1 MTYFK
6 KILILFFSVQ
16 STGST
21 LHTTYNIELIIFEH
35 KDVRINEVF
44 ETSLNI
50 EEDEVLKFRTVDLFY
65 NKSSFNIEKNES
77 FFSKLFADLKINRG
91 NLEKEPVLKKAFN
104 PKEWFR
110 KKSRLTTLKKYEA
123 NIIKSNEYKHLESI
137 SWKQNIPSKNDSRF
151 LKYENG
157 YQDYGFLIKLYKE
170 RFLHVDLKAYLGSL
184 PNQTTLESD
193 YTKLYINN
201 FRPRPGDLDNRN
213 ISQDIQLKLNKKNNY
228 EKLNID
234 KNNKTLQKNEDD
246 SDIKIYINENRRIF
260 DNDVHYFDHPRF
272 GVILHISKDN

>member
-21 LHTTYNIELIIFEH
+21 LYTTYNIELIIFEH

-65 NKSSFNIEKNES
+65 NKSSFKIEKNES
-77 FFSKLFADLKINRG
+77 FFYKLFADLKINRG
-91 NLEKEPVLKKAFN
+91 NLEKEPVLKKTFN

-123 NIIKSNEYKHLESI
+123 NIIKSNKYKHLESI
-137 SWKQNIPSKNDSRF
+137 SWKQNIPSKNNSRF

-157 YQDYGFLIKLYKE
+157 YQDYGFFIKLYKE

-193 YTKLYINN
+193 YTKLYINS
-201 FRPRPGDLDNRN
+201 FRPRPDDLDNRN

-228 EKLNID
+228 EKLNVD
-234 KNNKTLQKNEDD
+234 KNNQTLQKNEDD
-246 SDIKIYINENRRIF
+246 LDIKIYINEDRRIF

>member
-21 LHTTYNIELIIFEH
+21 LYTTYNIELIIFEH

-228 EKLNID
+228 EKLNVD
-234 KNNKTLQKNEDD
+234 KNNQTLQKNEDD
-246 SDIKIYINENRRIF
+246 LDIKIYINEDRRIF

>member
-21 LHTTYNIELIIFEH
+21 LSTTYNIELIIFEH
-35 KDVRINEVF
+35 KEVMINEVF
-44 ETSLNI
+44 ETNLNI

-91 NLEKEPVLKKAFN
+91 NLEKEPLLKKAFN

-110 KKSRLTTLKKYEA
+110 KKSRLNTLKKYEA
-123 NIIKSNEYKHLESI
+123 NIIKSKKYKHLESI

-151 LKYENG
+151 LEYENE

-184 PNQTTLESD
+184 SNQVTLESD
-193 YTKLYINN
+193 YTKLYIDS
-201 FRPRPGDLDNRN
+201 FKPRLDLDNKN
-213 ISQDIQLKLNKKNNY
+213 ISHDIKLKLNKKNNY

-234 KNNKTLQKNEDD
+234 VNSQSLQNKERDAE
-246 SDIKIYINENRRIF
+246 IKIYINENRRIF

-272 GVILHISKDN
+272 GVILHISEDN

>member
-21 LHTTYNIELIIFEH
+21 ISTTYNIELIIFEH
-35 KDVRINEVF
+35 KEVRTNEVF
-44 ETSLNI
+44 ETNLNI
-50 EEDEVLKFRTVDLFY
+50 EEDEVLNFRTIDLFY
-65 NKSSFNIEKNES
+65 NKSSFNIVKNES

-91 NLEKEPVLKKAFN
+91 NLEKEPLLKKAFN

-110 KKSRLTTLKKYEA
+110 KKSRLNTLKKYEA
-123 NIIKSNEYKHLESI
+123 NIIKSKKYKHLESI

-151 LKYENG
+151 LEYENE

-184 PNQTTLESD
+184 SNQVTLESD
-193 YTKLYINN
+193 YTKLYIDS
-201 FRPRPGDLDNRN
+201 FKPMLDLDNKN
-213 ISQDIQLKLNKKNNY
+213 INHDIKLKLNKKNNY

-234 KNNKTLQKNEDD
+234 VNSQSLQNKERDAE
-246 SDIKIYINENRRIF
+246 IKIYINENRRIF

-272 GVILHISKDN
+272 GVILHISEDN

>member
-21 LHTTYNIELIIFEH
+21 LYTTYNIELIIFEH
-35 KDVRINEVF
+35 KEVRTNEVF
-44 ETSLNI
+44 ETNLNI
-50 EEDEVLKFRTVDLFY
+50 EEDEVLNFRRIDLFY
-65 NKSSFNIEKNES
+65 NKSSFNIVKNES

-91 NLEKEPVLKKAFN
+91 NLEKEPLLKKAFN

-110 KKSRLTTLKKYEA
+110 KKSRLNTLKKYEA
-123 NIIKSNEYKHLESI
+123 NIIKSKKYKHLESI

-151 LKYENG
+151 LEYENE

-184 PNQTTLESD
+184 SNQVTLESD
-193 YTKLYINN
+193 YTKLYIDS
-201 FRPRPGDLDNRN
+201 FKPTLDLDNKN
-213 ISQDIQLKLNKKNNY
+213 ISQDIKLKLNKKNNY

-234 KNNKTLQKNEDD
+234 ENSQSLQNKE
-246 SDIKIYINENRRIF
+246 SDAEIKIYINENRRIF
-260 DNDVHYFDHPRF
+260 NNDVHYFDHPRF
-272 GVILHISKDN
+272 GVILHISEDN

>member
-21 LHTTYNIELIIFEH
+21 ISTTYNIELIIFEH
-35 KDVRINEVF
+35 KEVRTNEVF
-44 ETSLNI
+44 ETNLNI

-77 FFSKLFADLKINRG
+77 FFSELFADLKINRG
-91 NLEKEPVLKKAFN
+91 SLEKEPLLKKAFN

-110 KKSRLTTLKKYEA
+110 KKSRLNTLKKYEA
-123 NIIKSNEYKHLESI
+123 NIIKSKKYKHLESI

-151 LKYENG
+151 LEYENE

-184 PNQTTLESD
+184 SNQVTLESD
-193 YTKLYINN
+193 YTKLYIDS
-201 FRPRPGDLDNRN
+201 FKPMLDLDNKN
-213 ISQDIQLKLNKKNNY
+213 ISHDIKLKLNKKNNY

-234 KNNKTLQKNEDD
+234 VNSQSLQNKERDAE
-246 SDIKIYINENRRIF
+246 IKIYINENRRIF

-272 GVILHISKDN
+272 GVILHISEDN

>member
-21 LHTTYNIELIIFEH
+21 ISTTYNIELIIFEH
-35 KDVRINEVF
+35 KEVRTNEVF
-44 ETSLNI
+44 ETNLNI
-50 EEDEVLKFRTVDLFY
+50 EEDEVLNFRTIDLFY
-65 NKSSFNIEKNES
+65 NKSSFNIVKNES

-91 NLEKEPVLKKAFN
+91 NLEKEPLLKKAFN

-110 KKSRLTTLKKYEA
+110 KKSRLNTLKKYEA
-123 NIIKSNEYKHLESI
+123 NIIKSKKYKHLESI

-151 LKYENG
+151 LKYENE

-184 PNQTTLESD
+184 SNQVTLESD
-193 YTKLYINN
+193 YTKLYIDS
-201 FRPRPGDLDNRN
+201 FKPMLDLDNKN
-213 ISQDIQLKLNKKNNY
+213 ISHDIKLKLNKKNNY

-234 KNNKTLQKNEDD
+234 VNSQSLQNKE
-246 SDIKIYINENRRIF
+246 SDAEIKIYINENRRIF

-272 GVILHISKDN
+272 GVILHISEDN

>member
-21 LHTTYNIELIIFEH
+21 ISTTYNIELIIFEH
-35 KDVRINEVF
+35 KEVRTNEVF
-44 ETSLNI
+44 ETNLNI
-50 EEDEVLKFRTVDLFY
+50 EEDEVLNFRTIDLFY
-65 NKSSFNIEKNES
+65 NKSSFNIVKNES

-123 NIIKSNEYKHLESI
+123 NIIKSKKYKHLESI

-151 LKYENG
+151 LEYENE

-184 PNQTTLESD
+184 SNQATLESD
-193 YTKLYINN
+193 YTKLYIDS
-201 FRPRPGDLDNRN
+201 FKPTLDLDNKN
-213 ISQDIQLKLNKKNNY
+213 ISQDIKLKLNKKNNY

-234 KNNKTLQKNEDD
+234 ENSQSLQNKE
-246 SDIKIYINENRRIF
+246 SDAEIKIYINENRRIF

-272 GVILHISKDN
+272 GVILHISEDN

>member
-21 LHTTYNIELIIFEH
+21 LYTTYNIELIIFEH
-35 KDVRINEVF
+35 KDARINEVF

-123 NIIKSNEYKHLESI
+123 NIIKSKEYKHLESI

-201 FRPRPGDLDNRN
+201 
-213 ISQDIQLKLNKKNNY
+213 LN
-228 EKLNID
+228 L
-234 KNNKTLQKNEDD
+234 
-246 SDIKIYINENRRIF
+246 IF
-260 DNDVHYFDHPRF
+260 
-272 GVILHISKDN
+272 

>member
-21 LHTTYNIELIIFEH
+21 ISTTYNIELIIFEH
-35 KDVRINEVF
+35 KEVMINEVF
-44 ETSLNI
+44 ETNLNI

-123 NIIKSNEYKHLESI
+123 NIIKSNKYKHLESI

-151 LKYENG
+151 LEYENE

-184 PNQTTLESD
+184 SNQATLESD
-193 YTKLYINN
+193 YTKLYIDS
-201 FRPRPGDLDNRN
+201 FKPTLDLDNKN
-213 ISQDIQLKLNKKNNY
+213 ISQDIKLKLNKKNNY

-234 KNNKTLQKNEDD
+234 ENSQSLQNKE
-246 SDIKIYINENRRIF
+246 SDAEIKIYINENRRIF
-260 DNDVHYFDHPRF
+260 NNDVHYFDHPRF
-272 GVILHISKDN
+272 GVILHISEDN

>member
-6 KILILFFSVQ
+6 KILILFISVQ

-21 LHTTYNIELIIFEH
+21 ISTTYNIELIIFEH
-35 KDVRINEVF
+35 KEVRTNEVF
-44 ETSLNI
+44 ETNLNI
-50 EEDEVLKFRTVDLFY
+50 EEDEVLNFRTIDLFY
-65 NKSSFNIEKNES
+65 NKSSFNIVKNES

-91 NLEKEPVLKKAFN
+91 NLEKEPVLKKVFN

-123 NIIKSNEYKHLESI
+123 NIIKSNKYKHLESI

-151 LKYENG
+151 LEYENE

-184 PNQTTLESD
+184 SNQVTLESD
-193 YTKLYINN
+193 YTKLYIDS
-201 FRPRPGDLDNRN
+201 FKPMLDLDNKN
-213 ISQDIQLKLNKKNNY
+213 ISHDIKLKLNKKNNY

-234 KNNKTLQKNEDD
+234 VNSQSLQNKERDAE
-246 SDIKIYINENRRIF
+246 IKIYINENRRIF

-272 GVILHISKDN
+272 GVILHISEDN

>member
-21 LHTTYNIELIIFEH
+21 ISTTYNVELIIFEH
-35 KDVRINEVF
+35 KEVRTNEVF
-44 ETSLNI
+44 ETNLNI
-50 EEDEVLKFRTVDLFY
+50 EEDEVLNFRTIDLFY
-65 NKSSFNIEKNES
+65 NKSSFNIVKNES

-91 NLEKEPVLKKAFN
+91 NLEKEPLLKKAFN

-110 KKSRLTTLKKYEA
+110 KKSRLNTLKKYEA
-123 NIIKSNEYKHLESI
+123 NIIKSKKYKHLESI

-151 LKYENG
+151 LEYENE

-184 PNQTTLESD
+184 SNQVTLESD
-193 YTKLYINN
+193 YTKLYIDS
-201 FRPRPGDLDNRN
+201 FKPMLDLDNKN
-213 ISQDIQLKLNKKNNY
+213 ISHDIKLKLNKKNNY

-234 KNNKTLQKNEDD
+234 VNSQSLQNKERDAE
-246 SDIKIYINENRRIF
+246 IKIYINENRRIF

-272 GVILHISKDN
+272 GVILHISEDN

>member
-21 LHTTYNIELIIFEH
+21 LYTTYNIELIIFEH

-228 EKLNID
+228 EKLNVD
-234 KNNKTLQKNEDD
+234 KNNQTLQKNEDD
-246 SDIKIYINENRRIF
+246 LDIKIYINENRRIF

>member
-21 LHTTYNIELIIFEH
+21 ISTTYNIELIIFEH
-35 KDVRINEVF
+35 KEVRTNEVF
-44 ETSLNI
+44 ETNLNI
-50 EEDEVLKFRTVDLFY
+50 EEDEVLNFRTIDLFY
-65 NKSSFNIEKNES
+65 NKSSFNIVKNES

-91 NLEKEPVLKKAFN
+91 NLEKEPVLKKVFN

-110 KKSRLTTLKKYEA
+110 KKSRLNTLKKYEA
-123 NIIKSNEYKHLESI
+123 NIKKSKKYKHLESI

-151 LKYENG
+151 LEYENE

-184 PNQTTLESD
+184 SNQVTLESD
-193 YTKLYINN
+193 YTKLYIDS
-201 FRPRPGDLDNRN
+201 FKPRVDLDNKN
-213 ISQDIQLKLNKKNNY
+213 ISHDIKLKLNKKNNY

-234 KNNKTLQKNEDD
+234 VNSQSLQNKERDAE
-246 SDIKIYINENRRIF
+246 IKIYINENRRIF

-272 GVILHISKDN
+272 GVILHISEDN

>member
-6 KILILFFSVQ
+6 KILILFLSVQ
-16 STGST
+16 SSGST
-21 LHTTYNIELIIFEH
+21 ISTTYNIELIIFEH
-35 KDVRINEVF
+35 KEVRTNEVF
-44 ETSLNI
+44 ETNLNI
-50 EEDEVLKFRTVDLFY
+50 EENEVLNFRTIDLFY
-65 NKSSFNIEKNES
+65 NKSSFNIVKNES

-91 NLEKEPVLKKAFN
+91 NLEKEPLLKKAFN

-110 KKSRLTTLKKYEA
+110 KKSRLNTLKKYEA
-123 NIIKSNEYKHLESI
+123 NIIKSKKYKHLESI

-151 LKYENG
+151 LEYENE

-184 PNQTTLESD
+184 SNQETLESD
-193 YTKLYINN
+193 YTKLYIDS
-201 FRPRPGDLDNRN
+201 FKPRLDLDNKN
-213 ISQDIQLKLNKKNNY
+213 ISHDIKLKLNKKNNY

-234 KNNKTLQKNEDD
+234 VNSQSLQNKKRDAE
-246 SDIKIYINENRRIF
+246 IKIYINENRRIF

-272 GVILHISKDN
+272 GVILHISEDN

>member
-16 STGST
+16 SSGST
-21 LHTTYNIELIIFEH
+21 LSTTYNIELIIFEH
-35 KDVRINEVF
+35 KEVRTNEVF
-44 ETSLNI
+44 ETNLNI
-50 EEDEVLKFRTVDLFY
+50 EEDEVLNFRTIDLFY
-65 NKSSFNIEKNES
+65 NKSSFNIVKNES

-91 NLEKEPVLKKAFN
+91 NLEKEPLLKKAFN

-110 KKSRLTTLKKYEA
+110 KKSRLNTLKKYEA
-123 NIIKSNEYKHLESI
+123 NIIKSKKYKHLESI

-151 LKYENG
+151 LEYENE

-184 PNQTTLESD
+184 SNQVTLESD
-193 YTKLYINN
+193 YTKLYIDS
-201 FRPRPGDLDNRN
+201 FKPMLDLDNKN
-213 ISQDIQLKLNKKNNY
+213 ISHDIKLKLNKKNNY

-234 KNNKTLQKNEDD
+234 VNSQSLQNKERDAE
-246 SDIKIYINENRRIF
+246 IKIYINENRRIF

-272 GVILHISKDN
+272 GVILHISEDN

>member
-21 LHTTYNIELIIFEH
+21 LSTTYNIELIIFEH
-35 KDVRINEVF
+35 KEVMINEVF
-44 ETSLNI
+44 ETNLNI

-123 NIIKSNEYKHLESI
+123 NIIKSNKYKHLESI

-151 LKYENG
+151 LEYENE

-184 PNQTTLESD
+184 SNQVTLESD
-193 YTKLYINN
+193 YTKLYIDSFKPMLDLNN
-201 FRPRPGDLDNRN
+201 KN
-213 ISQDIQLKLNKKNNY
+213 ISHDIKLKLNKKNNY

-234 KNNKTLQKNEDD
+234 VNSQSLQNKERDAE
-246 SDIKIYINENRRIF
+246 IKIYINENRRIF

-272 GVILHISKDN
+272 GVILHISEDN

>member
-21 LHTTYNIELIIFEH
+21 ISTTYNIELIIFEH
-35 KDVRINEVF
+35 KEVRTNEVF
-44 ETSLNI
+44 ETNLNI

-77 FFSKLFADLKINRG
+77 FFSELFADLEINRG
-91 NLEKEPVLKKAFN
+91 SLEKEPLLKKAFN

-123 NIIKSNEYKHLESI
+123 NIIKSNKYKHLESI

-151 LKYENG
+151 LEYENE

-184 PNQTTLESD
+184 SNQATLESD
-193 YTKLYINN
+193 YTKLYIDS
-201 FRPRPGDLDNRN
+201 FKPTLDLDNEN
-213 ISQDIQLKLNKKNNY
+213 ISQDIKLKLNKKNNY

-234 KNNKTLQKNEDD
+234 ENSQSLQNKE
-246 SDIKIYINENRRIF
+246 SDAEIKIYINENRRIF
-260 DNDVHYFDHPRF
+260 NNDVHYFDHPRF
-272 GVILHISKDN
+272 GVILHISEDN

>member
-21 LHTTYNIELIIFEH
+21 LSTTYNIELIIFEH
-35 KDVRINEVF
+35 KEVMINEVF
-44 ETSLNI
+44 ETNLNI

-123 NIIKSNEYKHLESI
+123 NIIKSNKYKHLESI

-151 LKYENG
+151 LEYENE

-184 PNQTTLESD
+184 SNQATLESD
-193 YTKLYINN
+193 YTKLYIDS
-201 FRPRPGDLDNRN
+201 FKPTLDLDNKN
-213 ISQDIQLKLNKKNNY
+213 ISQDIKLKLNKKNNY

-234 KNNKTLQKNEDD
+234 ENSQSLQNKE
-246 SDIKIYINENRRIF
+246 SDAEIKIYINENRRIF
-260 DNDVHYFDHPRF
+260 NNDVHYFDHPRF
-272 GVILHISKDN
+272 GVILHISEDN

>member
-21 LHTTYNIELIIFEH
+21 LSTTYNIELIIFEH
-35 KDVRINEVF
+35 KEVRTNEVF
-44 ETSLNI
+44 ETNLNI
-50 EEDEVLKFRTVDLFY
+50 EEDEVLNFRTIDLFY
-65 NKSSFNIEKNES
+65 NKSSFNIVKNES

-91 NLEKEPVLKKAFN
+91 NLEKEPLLKKAFN

-123 NIIKSNEYKHLESI
+123 NIIKSNKYKHLESI

-151 LKYENG
+151 LEYENE

-184 PNQTTLESD
+184 SNQATLESD
-193 YTKLYINN
+193 YTKLYIDS
-201 FRPRPGDLDNRN
+201 FKPTLDLDNKN
-213 ISQDIQLKLNKKNNY
+213 ISQDIKLKLNKKNNY

-234 KNNKTLQKNEDD
+234 VNSQSLQNKERDAE
-246 SDIKIYINENRRIF
+246 IKIYINENRRIF

-272 GVILHISKDN
+272 GVILHISEDN

>member
-21 LHTTYNIELIIFEH
+21 ISTTYNIELIIFEH
-35 KDVRINEVF
+35 KEVRTNEVF
-44 ETSLNI
+44 ETNLNI
-50 EEDEVLKFRTVDLFY
+50 EEDEVLNFRTIDLFY
-65 NKSSFNIEKNES
+65 NKSSFNIVKNES

-123 NIIKSNEYKHLESI
+123 NIIKSNKYKHLESI

-151 LKYENG
+151 LEYENE

-184 PNQTTLESD
+184 SNQATLESD
-193 YTKLYINN
+193 YTKLYIDS
-201 FRPRPGDLDNRN
+201 FKPTLDLDNKN
-213 ISQDIQLKLNKKNNY
+213 ISQDIKLKLNKKNNY

-234 KNNKTLQKNEDD
+234 ENSQSLQNKE
-246 SDIKIYINENRRIF
+246 SDAEIKIYINENRRIF

-272 GVILHISKDN
+272 GVILHISEDN

>member
-21 LHTTYNIELIIFEH
+21 ISTTYNIELIIFEH
-35 KDVRINEVF
+35 KEVRTNEVF
-44 ETSLNI
+44 ETNLNI
-50 EEDEVLKFRTVDLFY
+50 EEDEVLNFRTIDLFY
-65 NKSSFNIEKNES
+65 NKSSFNIVKNES
-77 FFSKLFADLKINRG
+77 FFSKLFADLKINRD
-91 NLEKEPVLKKAFN
+91 NLEKEPLLKKAFN

-110 KKSRLTTLKKYEA
+110 KKSRLNTLKKYEA
-123 NIIKSNEYKHLESI
+123 NIIKSKKYKHLESI

-151 LKYENG
+151 LEYENE

-184 PNQTTLESD
+184 SNQVTLESD
-193 YTKLYINN
+193 YTKLYIDS
-201 FRPRPGDLDNRN
+201 FKPRLDLDNKN
-213 ISQDIQLKLNKKNNY
+213 ISHDIKLKLNKKNNY

-234 KNNKTLQKNEDD
+234 VNSQSLQNKERDAE
-246 SDIKIYINENRRIF
+246 IKIYINENRRIF

-272 GVILHISKDN
+272 GVILHISEDN

>member
-21 LHTTYNIELIIFEH
+21 LYTTYNIELIIFEH
-35 KDVRINEVF
+35 KEVRINEVF

>member
-21 LHTTYNIELIIFEH
+21 ISTTYNIELIIFEH
-35 KDVRINEVF
+35 KEVRTNEVF
-44 ETSLNI
+44 ETNLNI
-50 EEDEVLKFRTVDLFY
+50 EEDEVLNFRTIDLFY
-65 NKSSFNIEKNES
+65 NKSSFNIVKNES

-91 NLEKEPVLKKAFN
+91 NLEKEPLLKKAFN

-110 KKSRLTTLKKYEA
+110 KKSRLNTLKKYEA
-123 NIIKSNEYKHLESI
+123 NIIKSKKYKHLESI

-151 LKYENG
+151 LEYENE

-184 PNQTTLESD
+184 SNQVTLESD
-193 YTKLYINN
+193 YTKLYIDS
-201 FRPRPGDLDNRN
+201 FKPTLDLDNKN
-213 ISQDIQLKLNKKNNY
+213 ISQDIKLKLNKKNNY

-234 KNNKTLQKNEDD
+234 ENSQSLQNKE
-246 SDIKIYINENRRIF
+246 SDAEIKIYINENRRIF

-272 GVILHISKDN
+272 GVILHISEDN

>member
-21 LHTTYNIELIIFEH
+21 LYTTYNIELIIFEH
-35 KDVRINEVF
+35 KDVKINEVF

>member
-21 LHTTYNIELIIFEH
+21 ISTTYNIELIIFEH
-35 KDVRINEVF
+35 KEVRTNEVF
-44 ETSLNI
+44 ETNLNI
-50 EEDEVLKFRTVDLFY
+50 EEDEVLNFRTIDLFY
-65 NKSSFNIEKNES
+65 NKSSFNIVKNES

-91 NLEKEPVLKKAFN
+91 NLEKEPLLKKAFN

-110 KKSRLTTLKKYEA
+110 KKSRLNTLKKYEA
-123 NIIKSNEYKHLESI
+123 NIIKSKKYKHLESI

-151 LKYENG
+151 LEYENE

-184 PNQTTLESD
+184 SNQATLESD
-193 YTKLYINN
+193 YTKLYIDS
-201 FRPRPGDLDNRN
+201 FKPTLDLDNKN
-213 ISQDIQLKLNKKNNY
+213 ISQDIKLKLNKKNNY

-234 KNNKTLQKNEDD
+234 ENSQSLQNKE
-246 SDIKIYINENRRIF
+246 SDAEIKIYINENRRIF
-260 DNDVHYFDHPRF
+260 NNDVHYFDHPRF
-272 GVILHISKDN
+272 GVILHISEDN

>member
-21 LHTTYNIELIIFEH
+21 LSTTYNIELIIFEH
-35 KDVRINEVF
+35 KEVMINEVF
-44 ETSLNI
+44 ETNLNI

-91 NLEKEPVLKKAFN
+91 NLEKEPLLKKAFN

-123 NIIKSNEYKHLESI
+123 NIIKSKKYKHLESI

-151 LKYENG
+151 LEYENE

-184 PNQTTLESD
+184 SNQATLESD
-193 YTKLYINN
+193 YTKLYIDS
-201 FRPRPGDLDNRN
+201 FKPTLDLDNKN
-213 ISQDIQLKLNKKNNY
+213 ISHDIKLKLNKKNNY

-234 KNNKTLQKNEDD
+234 VNSQSLQNKEKDAE
-246 SDIKIYINENRRIF
+246 IKIYINENRRIF

-272 GVILHISKDN
+272 GVILHISEDN

>member
-21 LHTTYNIELIIFEH
+21 ISTTYNIELIIFEH
-35 KDVRINEVF
+35 EEVRTNEVF
-44 ETSLNI
+44 ETNLNI
-50 EEDEVLKFRTVDLFY
+50 EEDEVLNFRTIDLFY
-65 NKSSFNIEKNES
+65 NKSSFNIVKNES

-91 NLEKEPVLKKAFN
+91 NLEKEPLLKKAFN

-110 KKSRLTTLKKYEA
+110 KKSRLNTLKKYEA
-123 NIIKSNEYKHLESI
+123 NIIKSKKYKHLESI

-151 LKYENG
+151 LEYENE

-184 PNQTTLESD
+184 SNHVTLESD
-193 YTKLYINN
+193 YTKLYIDS
-201 FRPRPGDLDNRN
+201 FKPMLDLDNKN
-213 ISQDIQLKLNKKNNY
+213 ISHDIKLKLNKKNNY

-234 KNNKTLQKNEDD
+234 VNSQSLQNKERDAE
-246 SDIKIYINENRRIF
+246 IKIYINENRRIF

-272 GVILHISKDN
+272 GVILHISEDN

>member
-21 LHTTYNIELIIFEH
+21 IFTTYNIELIIFEH
-35 KDVRINEVF
+35 KEVRTNEVF
-44 ETSLNI
+44 ETNLNI
-50 EEDEVLKFRTVDLFY
+50 EEDEVLNFRTIDLFY
-65 NKSSFNIEKNES
+65 NKSSFNIVKNES

-91 NLEKEPVLKKAFN
+91 NLEKEPLLKKAFN

-110 KKSRLTTLKKYEA
+110 KKSRLNTLKKYEA
-123 NIIKSNEYKHLESI
+123 NIIKSKKYKHLESI

-151 LKYENG
+151 LEYENE

-184 PNQTTLESD
+184 SNQVTLESD
-193 YTKLYINN
+193 YTKLYIDS
-201 FRPRPGDLDNRN
+201 FKPRLDLDNKN
-213 ISQDIQLKLNKKNNY
+213 ISHDIKLKLNKKNNY

-234 KNNKTLQKNEDD
+234 VNSQSLQNKERDAE
-246 SDIKIYINENRRIF
+246 IKIYINENRRIF

-272 GVILHISKDN
+272 GVILHISEDN

>member
-21 LHTTYNIELIIFEH
+21 ISTTYNIELIIFEH
-35 KDVRINEVF
+35 KEVRTNEVF
-44 ETSLNI
+44 ETNLNI
-50 EEDEVLKFRTVDLFY
+50 EEDEVLNFRTIDLFY
-65 NKSSFNIEKNES
+65 NKSSFNIVKNES
-77 FFSKLFADLKINRG
+77 FFSKLFADLKINRD
-91 NLEKEPVLKKAFN
+91 NLEKEPLLKKAFN

-110 KKSRLTTLKKYEA
+110 KKSRLNTLKKYEA
-123 NIIKSNEYKHLESI
+123 NIIKSKKYKHLESI

-151 LKYENG
+151 LEYENE

-184 PNQTTLESD
+184 SNQVTLESD
-193 YTKLYINN
+193 YTKLYIDS
-201 FRPRPGDLDNRN
+201 FKPMLDLDNKN
-213 ISQDIQLKLNKKNNY
+213 ISHDIKLKLNKKNNY

-234 KNNKTLQKNEDD
+234 VNSQSLQNKERDAE
-246 SDIKIYINENRRIF
+246 IKIYINENRRIF
-260 DNDVHYFDHPRF
+260 NNDVHYFDHPRF
-272 GVILHISKDN
+272 GVILHISEDN

>member
-110 KKSRLTTLKKYEA
+110 KKTRLTTLKKYEA

-201 FRPRPGDLDNRN
+201 FRPRPDDLDNRN

-228 EKLNID
+228 EKLNSD
-234 KNNKTLQKNEDD
+234 KNNQTLQKNEDD

>member
-16 STGST
+16 SSGST
-21 LHTTYNIELIIFEH
+21 LSTTYNIELIIFEH
-35 KDVRINEVF
+35 KEVRTNEVF
-44 ETSLNI
+44 ETNLNI
-50 EEDEVLKFRTVDLFY
+50 EEDEVLNFRTIDLFY
-65 NKSSFNIEKNES
+65 NKSSFNIVKNES

-91 NLEKEPVLKKAFN
+91 NLEKEPLLKKAFN

-110 KKSRLTTLKKYEA
+110 KKSRLNTLKKYEA
-123 NIIKSNEYKHLESI
+123 NIIKSKKYKHLESI

-151 LKYENG
+151 LEYENE

-184 PNQTTLESD
+184 SNHVTLESD
-193 YTKLYINN
+193 YTKLYIDS
-201 FRPRPGDLDNRN
+201 FKPMLDLDNKN
-213 ISQDIQLKLNKKNNY
+213 ISQDIKLKLNKKNNY

-234 KNNKTLQKNEDD
+234 ENSQSLQNKE
-246 SDIKIYINENRRIF
+246 SDAEIKIYINENRRIF

-272 GVILHISKDN
+272 GVILHISEDH

>member
-21 LHTTYNIELIIFEH
+21 ISTTYNIELIIFEH
-35 KDVRINEVF
+35 KEVRTNEVF
-44 ETSLNI
+44 ETNLNI
-50 EEDEVLKFRTVDLFY
+50 EEDEVLNFRTIDLFY
-65 NKSSFNIEKNES
+65 NKSSFNIVKNES

-91 NLEKEPVLKKAFN
+91 NLETEPLLKKAFN

-110 KKSRLTTLKKYEA
+110 KKSRLNTLKKYEA
-123 NIIKSNEYKHLESI
+123 NIIKSKKYKHLESI

-151 LKYENG
+151 LEYENE

-184 PNQTTLESD
+184 SNQVTLESD
-193 YTKLYINN
+193 YTKLYIDS
-201 FRPRPGDLDNRN
+201 FKPRLDLDNKN
-213 ISQDIQLKLNKKNNY
+213 ISHDIKLKLNKKNNY

-234 KNNKTLQKNEDD
+234 VNSQSLQNKERDAE
-246 SDIKIYINENRRIF
+246 IKIYINENRRIF

-272 GVILHISKDN
+272 GVILHISEDN

>member
-21 LHTTYNIELIIFEH
+21 ISTTYNIELIIFEQ
-35 KDVRINEVF
+35 KEVRTNEVF
-44 ETSLNI
+44 ETNLNI
-50 EEDEVLKFRTVDLFY
+50 EEDEVLNFRTIDLFY
-65 NKSSFNIEKNES
+65 NKSSFNIVKNES

-91 NLEKEPVLKKAFN
+91 NLEKEPLLKKAFN

-110 KKSRLTTLKKYEA
+110 KKSRLNTLKKYEA
-123 NIIKSNEYKHLESI
+123 NIIKSKKYKHLESI

-151 LKYENG
+151 LEYENE

-184 PNQTTLESD
+184 SNQVTLESD
-193 YTKLYINN
+193 YTKLYIDS
-201 FRPRPGDLDNRN
+201 FKPRLDLDNKN
-213 ISQDIQLKLNKKNNY
+213 ISHDIKLKLNKKNNY

-234 KNNKTLQKNEDD
+234 VNSQSLQNKERDAE
-246 SDIKIYINENRRIF
+246 IKIYINENRRIF

-272 GVILHISKDN
+272 GVILHISEDN

>member
-21 LHTTYNIELIIFEH
+21 LSTTYNIELIIFEH
-35 KDVRINEVF
+35 KEVMINEVF
-44 ETSLNI
+44 ETNLNI
-50 EEDEVLKFRTVDLFY
+50 EEDEVLKFRRVDLFY

-77 FFSKLFADLKINRG
+77 FFSKLFADLKINRD

-123 NIIKSNEYKHLESI
+123 NIIKSNKYKHLESI

-151 LKYENG
+151 LEYENE

-184 PNQTTLESD
+184 SNQATLESD
-193 YTKLYINN
+193 YTKLYIDS
-201 FRPRPGDLDNRN
+201 FKPTLDLDNKN
-213 ISQDIQLKLNKKNNY
+213 INQDIKLKLNKKNNY

-234 KNNKTLQKNEDD
+234 ENSQSLQNKE
-246 SDIKIYINENRRIF
+246 SDAEIKIYINENRRIF
-260 DNDVHYFDHPRF
+260 NNDVHYFDHPRF
-272 GVILHISKDN
+272 GVILHISEDN

>member
-21 LHTTYNIELIIFEH
+21 LSTTYNIELIIFEH
-35 KDVRINEVF
+35 KEVKTNEVF
-44 ETSLNI
+44 ETNLNI
-50 EEDEVLKFRTVDLFY
+50 EEDEVLNFRTIDLFY
-65 NKSSFNIEKNES
+65 NKSSFNIVKNES

-110 KKSRLTTLKKYEA
+110 KKSRLTSLKKYEA
-123 NIIKSNEYKHLESI
+123 NIIKSNKYKHLESI

-151 LKYENG
+151 LEYENE

-184 PNQTTLESD
+184 SNQVTLESD
-193 YTKLYINN
+193 YTKLYIDS
-201 FRPRPGDLDNRN
+201 FKPRLDLDNKN
-213 ISQDIQLKLNKKNNY
+213 ISHDIKLKLNKKNNY

-234 KNNKTLQKNEDD
+234 ENSQSLQNKE
-246 SDIKIYINENRRIF
+246 SDAEIKIYINENRRIF

-272 GVILHISKDN
+272 GVILHISEDN

>member
-21 LHTTYNIELIIFEH
+21 ISTTYNIELIIFEH
-35 KDVRINEVF
+35 KEVRTNEVF
-44 ETSLNI
+44 ETNLNI
-50 EEDEVLKFRTVDLFY
+50 EEDEVLNFRTIDLFY
-65 NKSSFNIEKNES
+65 NKSSFNIVKNES

-91 NLEKEPVLKKAFN
+91 NLEKEPLLKKAFN

-110 KKSRLTTLKKYEA
+110 KKSRLNTLKKYEA
-123 NIIKSNEYKHLESI
+123 NIIKSKKYKHLESI

-151 LKYENG
+151 LEYENE

-184 PNQTTLESD
+184 SNQATLESD
-193 YTKLYINN
+193 YTKLYIDS
-201 FRPRPGDLDNRN
+201 FKPTLDLDNKN
-213 ISQDIQLKLNKKNNY
+213 ISQDIKLKLNKKNNY

-234 KNNKTLQKNEDD
+234 ENSQSLQNKE
-246 SDIKIYINENRRIF
+246 SDAEIKIYINENRRIF

-272 GVILHISKDN
+272 GVILHISEDN

>member
-21 LHTTYNIELIIFEH
+21 ISTTYNIELIIFEH
-35 KDVRINEVF
+35 KEVRTNEVF
-44 ETSLNI
+44 ETNLNI
-50 EEDEVLKFRTVDLFY
+50 KEDEVLNFRTIDLFY
-65 NKSSFNIEKNES
+65 NKSSFNIVKNES

-91 NLEKEPVLKKAFN
+91 NLEKEPLLKKAFN

-110 KKSRLTTLKKYEA
+110 KKSRLNTLKKYEA
-123 NIIKSNEYKHLESI
+123 NIIKSKKYKHLESI

-151 LKYENG
+151 LEYENE

-184 PNQTTLESD
+184 SNQVTLESD
-193 YTKLYINN
+193 YTKLYIDS
-201 FRPRPGDLDNRN
+201 FKPMLDLDNKN
-213 ISQDIQLKLNKKNNY
+213 ISHDIKLKLNKKNNY

-234 KNNKTLQKNEDD
+234 VNSQSLQNKERDAE
-246 SDIKIYINENRRIF
+246 IKIYINENRRIF

-272 GVILHISKDN
+272 GVILHISEDN